1 MFDIM
6 GEDLR
11 NMRLSVGK
19 TTKEM
24 AKKAGV
30 SRVTYENWETGVGEP
45 RMNQFLDI
53 GHACSLSLA
62 PLFKQ
67 ISTLRDQFNQR
78 DENET
83 PQKVRKRASKK
94 FKT

>member
-11 NMRLSVGK
+11 NMRLSVNK

-24 AKKAGV
+24 AEKIGV
-30 SRVTYENWETGVGEP
+30 SRITYENWECGVGGP
-45 RMNQFLDI
+45 KINQFIDI
-53 GHACSLSLA
+53 GRACSLNMT

-67 ISTLRDQFNQR
+67 ISQLRDQFKER
-78 DENET
+78 DENEKLRKT
-83 PQKVRKRASKK
+83 RKRASRQY
-94 FKT
+94 KT